1 MQGSCFASSVKIN
14 VFFAHIEIELVAVLL
29 MGQRL
34 STRGDY
40 LHGGKRRSFPR
51 ATHQNPS
58 TSLMRLLRWTPSSS
72 AMVDRGDEVLRNPFI
87 LDLSAA
93 EEVADNP
100 HACIRSRVP
109 AGFFKRDASCWHR
122 GRRGSE

>member
-34 STRGDY
+34 STRGDVY
-40 LHGGKRRSFPR
+40 TVVNDVHF

-58 TSLMRLLRWTPSSS
+58 TTLMRLLRWTHRQRDGADP
-72 AMVDRGDEVLRNPFI
+72 GDEVLRNPFI
-87 LDLSAA
+87 LDLSAV